1 MEGVYK
7 KTTGRWRIVVCVV
20 ALTALAVLTSTFWI
34 RHAISTSGLKE
45 KVETYLSQELQGTVK
60 IDTLDGRLFPRV
72 AVSGSGLTVRH
83 HGRTDVPP
91 LLTIEKF
98 EIAGSYS
105 DLMMQSP
112 RHVSEVRLQGLLVQ
126 IQPDTD
132 DASSQETPGADE
144 PKSPEDRHPAADKQP
159 AKSDAEQ
166 LAAARKY
173 EEIIIDR
180 FEAPDT
186 VLRLYSRKP
195 HKPPKEF
202 VIHELAM
209 NSVGSNQ
216 TIPYKATLTNP
227 VPKGEIQASGT
238 FGPWNV
244 VRPARTP
251 VTGTYVFNNANLD
264 TINGLA
270 GILSSTGDFQGP
282 LNRIEVQG
290 TTETPKFQIDA
301 GGKAVP
307 LSTRF
312 SAVVDGSD
320 GDTYLN
326 RVDGKFLNTELVA
339 KGKVVG
345 IEGVKGREVEIDFT
359 IDHGRI
365 EDLLQLAMDSKK
377 PLLVGPA
384 AMRAHIFIPAE
395 KGKKVI
401 DKMKLKGEFG
411 LTQAKF
417 TDKGVQEK
425 LIGLSR
431 HGQGKDTDE
440 PMGEVVSD
448 LKGRFVVDHA
458 TVRFSELTFGVPG
471 ALVSLTGNYGMR
483 SEQLDF
489 KGELRLQATLSEAAG
504 GGVKGFFLKAVDP
517 FFKKRGAGTVLPIKI
532 EGSRKEPKFGLNL
545 FHKDK

>member
-1 MEGVYK
+1 MDGVYK
-7 KTTGRWRIVVCVV
+7 KTTRKWRLGLWI
-20 ALTALAVLTSTFWI
+20 AGLTALVVLTSTFWI

-45 KVETYLSQELQGTVK
+45 KVEAYLSQELQGTVK
-60 IDTLDGRLFPRV
+60 IDSLDGRLFPDV

-91 LLTIEKF
+91 LLTIGKF

-105 DLMMQSP
+105 ALMMQTP
-112 RHVSEVRLQGLLVQ
+112 RHVSVVRLQGLLVQ
-126 IQPDTD
+126 IQPDND
-132 DASSQETPGADE
+132 DAPNPEIQRAD
-144 PKSPEDRHPAADKQP
+144 DKAP
-159 AKSDAEQ
+159 AKSEAEQ
-166 LAAARKY
+166 IAAARKY

-186 VLRLYSRKP
+186 VLKLYSRKP

-202 VIHELAM
+202 LIHELAM

-238 FGPWNV
+238 FGPWDV

-264 TINGLA
+264 TIDGLA
-270 GILSSTGDFQGP
+270 GTLSSTGDFQGP

-290 TTETPKFQIDA
+290 TTETPNFQIDA

-312 SAVVDGSD
+312 TAVVDGSD

-326 RVDGKFLNTELVA
+326 RVDGKFLNTQLVA
-339 KGKVVG
+339 KGKVIG

-365 EDLLQLAMDSKK
+365 EDILQLAMDSQK

-384 AMRAHIFIPAE
+384 AMQAHIFIPAE

-401 DKMKLKGEFG
+401 DKMKLRGEFG

-431 HGQGKDTDE
+431 HGQGKASDE
-440 PMGEVVSD
+440 PVGEVVSD
-448 LKGRFVVDHA
+448 LKGRFVVDRA
-458 TVRFSELTFGVPG
+458 TVKFSELTFGVPG
-471 ALVSLTGNYGMR
+471 ALVSLAGNYGMR
-483 SEQLDF
+483 SEHLDF
-489 KGELRLQATLSEAAG
+489 KGELRLQAKLSEAVG

-532 EGSRKEPKFGLNL
+532 EGTRKEPKFGLNL
-545 FHKDK
+545 FGKDK